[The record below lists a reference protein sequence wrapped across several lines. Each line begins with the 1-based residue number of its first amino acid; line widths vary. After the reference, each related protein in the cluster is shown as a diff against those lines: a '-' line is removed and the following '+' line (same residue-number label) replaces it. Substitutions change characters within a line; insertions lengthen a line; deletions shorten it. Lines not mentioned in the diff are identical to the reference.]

1 MKHHLNTLFVTLD
14 KAYLAK
20 DGAAVTVRHD
30 KQTKLRVPLH
40 NLDGIVAFG
49 WDTGASPALMHA
61 CAEADVTLSFCTPHG
76 KFLAAVRGFT
86 SGNILLRREQ
96 YRRADDELASAAIAR
111 NCIAAKLYNCRTV
124 LQRALR
130 DHGDARS
137 EDQGPDPVPST
148 PQPTSL
154 ARAVD
159 YFQNRIQYLQ
169 IAPPEKLSLDSL
181 RGVEGDCA
189 ALYFECF
196 NRMITADDPAMRLNG
211 RSRRPPLDPVNALL
225 SFLYAM
231 LSHDLRSACEVVGLD
246 PQCGFLHRDRPGR
259 PSLALDLMEEFRP
272 VFADRLALSLI
283 NRRQIGVGD
292 FDKRENGAYRL
303 KEKSRKKVLV
313 AWQERK
319 QTEVTHPF
327 LQEKTTFG
335 LFPHLQA
342 RLLARHL
349 RGDIDAYPAFLWK

>member
-14 KAYLAK
+14 DAYLAK
-20 DGAAVTVRHD
+20 DGAAVVVRHD
-30 KQTKLRVPLH
+30 KQVKLRVPLH
-40 NLDGIVAFG
+40 NLDGIVTFG

-76 KFLAAVRGFT
+76 KFLAGIRGYT

-96 YRRADDELASAAIAR
+96 YRRADDETASALIAR
-111 NCIAAKLYNCRTV
+111 NCIAAKLHNCRTV

-130 DHGDARS
+130 DHDEPAANEEGS
-137 EDQGPDPVPST
+137 GENQPV
-148 PQPTSL
+148 SL
-154 ARAVD
+154 ARAID

-169 IAPPEKLSLDSL
+169 IAPPEKLTLDSL

-196 NRMITADDPAMRLNG
+196 NRMITLGDPAMQLDG

-231 LSHDLRSACEVVGLD
+231 LSHDLRSACEAVGLD

-283 NRRQIGVGD
+283 NRRQIGPGD

-303 KEKSRKKVLV
+303 KEKSRKAVLV

-319 QTEVTHPF
+319 QAEVIHPF